1 MSDRELK
8 RKAERA
14 NNIWWRLSGLLGA
27 ERRVIMYAVIQA
39 AFTVATMALTFVL
52 FKSYHLHAFFEV
64 FKLMA
69 TVWNGGNY
77 LFDVMPRQ
85 VANKTKKK
93 KTLAGDNNTHG
104 DGDVV
109 ITHSNGDAGEKENVD
124 VHNKCSSVGDEYDDV
139 LATLA
144 VEEDQKQ
151 T

>member
-1 MSDRELK
+1 MSVRELK

-77 LFDVMPRQ
+77 IFEVMPRQ

-93 KTLAGDNNTHG
+93 KLAGDNNTRGNG
-104 DGDVV
+104 DLV
-109 ITHSNGDAGEKENVD
+109 ITHSKGVAEEEENVN

-139 LATLA
+139 RASLA

>member
-1 MSDRELK
+1 MSGRELK

-77 LFDVMPRQ
+77 IFEVMPRQ

-93 KTLAGDNNTHG
+93 KLAVDNDTRGN
-104 DGDVV
+104 GDVV
-109 ITHSNGDAGEKENVD
+109 ITHSKGDAEEEENVN
-124 VHNKCSSVGDEYDDV
+124 VRAS
-139 LATLA
+139 LA

>member
-1 MSDRELK
+1 MNDRELK

-52 FKSYHLHAFFEV
+52 FKSYHLHACFEV

-77 LFDVMPRQ
+77 IFDVMPRQ
-85 VANKTKKK
+85 VANKKKK
-93 KTLAGDNNTHG
+93 KLGGDNNIQG
-104 DGDVV
+104 DMVTTAPNKIDVSEEHEV
-109 ITHSNGDAGEKENVD
+109 DEPNVCLSNDT
-124 VHNKCSSVGDEYDDV
+124 SV
-139 LATLA
+139 
-144 VEEDQKQ
+144 VEQDQKQ
-151 T
+151 D